1 MGVEQLVLPTQC
13 CSMVLELGHEILI
26 AGQLGK
32 EKTRR
37 RIIQRF
43 YWSARMW
50 RSTAGDVVDTVVR
63 CDCNKYPQAI
73 SLQRIGVE
81 TIAGELIKVFE

>member
-1 MGVEQLVLPTQC
+1 MDEFFSTRRFTLQKIGWKKEMGVEQLVLPTQC

-50 RSTAGDVVDTVVR
+50 RSTAGDVVAAVVGAR
-63 CDCNKYPQAI
+63 RLCTDK
-73 SLQRIGVE
+73 
-81 TIAGELIKVFE
+81 